1 MDAWSIITIKI
12 EAVVWQDDHIIQLSK
27 YQIELN
33 VTAEK
38 NKAPEN
44 AERSHER

>member
-1 MDAWSIITIKI
+1 MMWLD
-12 EAVVWQDDHIIQLSK
+12 EHIVQLSK

-44 AERSHER
+44 AEGPHEG